1 MESTRNIKRQVQSVK
16 NIAKI
21 TKAMEMVS
29 AAKMKRSQEAALASR
44 PYAEAALRLLQNIG
58 PQLQELQKNYPL
70 AERRVVKKI
79 ALLVITSDKGLCGG
93 LNSNVI
99 RLAQKF
105 LAENDGKTIEII
117 AVGKKSEKA
126 FRGKNNITA
135 YFDLSGKTLT
145 LKETFPVSHL
155 LMEDFK
161 KRQYDEVWA
170 VYTNFISTLKQ
181 EPDMK
186 KILPVTETTLK
197 QTIEEMGEDEKGR
210 ANKLHTEVTE
220 YIFEPSAE
228 QLLNSL
234 LPGIVETQVFHV
246 LLESGASEHSARMVA
261 MKNATESAE
270 EVLEDLNLSY
280 NYARQQKITQEMTEI
295 SAGVTAQ
302 TQ

>member
-29 AAKMKRSQEAALASR
+29 AAKMKRAQEAAIASR
-44 PYAEAALRLLQNIG
+44 PYAEAALRLLQHIS
-58 PQLQELQKNYPL
+58 PQLEELQKNYPL
-70 AERRVVKKI
+70 AAKREVRKLAVV
-79 ALLVITSDKGLCGG
+79 VITSDKGLCGG
-93 LNSNVI
+93 LNSNVLKVTH
-99 RLAQKF
+99 RL
-105 LAENDGKTIEII
+105 IEQNADKHVSII
-117 AVGKKSEKA
+117 AIGKKAEKA
-126 FRGKNNITA
+126 FRGKKEVAA
-135 YFDLSGKTLT
+135 YFELSGKNLT
-145 LKETFPVSHL
+145 LKETSPISHL
-155 LMEDFK
+155 LMEDFQEK
-161 KRQYDEVWA
+161 KYDEVWA

-181 EPDMK
+181 EPEIK
-186 KILPVTETTLK
+186 KLLPVTEATLK

-210 ANKLHTEVTE
+210 ARKITEKTE
-220 YIFEPSAE
+220 YVFEPSSE
-228 QLLNSL
+228 KLLSAL
-234 LPGIVETQVFHV
+234 LPGVVETQVFHV

-302 TQ
+302 AQ